1 MTAIDSTGLHALE
14 TLADRLRR
22 SGRTLVLCGARRQP
36 AAFLD
41 RAEFIEHVG
50 AENVREHVQDALV
63 RARQIEAQRLQGSA
77 PA

>member
-1 MTAIDSTGLHALE
+1 LS
-14 TLADRLRR
+14 DRLRR

-50 AENVREHVQDALV
+50 AENVTEHVQSALE
-63 RARQIEAQRLQGSA
+63 RARRIEASRLERAA